1 MWVTSWPRRTDKVK
15 APGFEEESRAR
26 KEPSKPRSRSSDSAS
41 TPEMAWWNHLE
52 REKISNQWFIV
63 RRRSHA
69 SLHSA
74 PLGNKEML
82 SRENI
87 KRVTPMLIHFMRL
100 QLMAFFQPDT
110 ESSLGNK
117 FFILFYKLSSSSAN
131 ERRGREW
138 ESCDGIFF
146 IFFFSKQELKGR
158 EWTTFASHCNRRPN
172 TAQRNGKS
180 EKSMLQTLI
189 QLLHISDAGLQTR
202 NNFTSFG
209 GSDYLGVGKKVHK
222 LFFSQAFLGGNKQS
236 GHLRGSFGD
245 GDARYLI
252 SRARNDW
259 LSP

>member
-146 IFFFSKQELKGR
+146 IFFFRSKNWKAENELHLHRIVIDGPTQIR
-158 EWTTFASHCNRRPN
+158 ETEKA
-172 TAQRNGKS
+172 RNLCCKRSSSCCTYPTLAFKLGITLHRS
-180 EKSMLQTLI
+180 EAPITLEW
-189 QLLHISDAGLQTR
+189 
-202 NNFTSFG
+202 
-209 GSDYLGVGKKVHK
+209 GKKCTNFSFPK
-222 LFFSQAFLGGNKQS
+222 LFSVATSNLVTCGEVS
-236 GHLRGSFGD
+236 AAETRD
-245 GDARYLI
+245 I
-252 SRARNDW
+252 
-259 LSP
+259 LSAAHGMTD